1 MVVDGAAPKLTQMAG
16 STIASQVMEQIKPVG
31 TSPPGALAEPAASAL
46 PACPRIS
53 PPQPAAERL
62 MARCCA
68 RISSTCAC
76 RSSQLDERVTSVLS
90 IGEDGWCIGGW
101 RGPVGLEFD
110 PPPTP
115 PDPTPAPATGAVEK
129 AAARLRMALTT
140 VDERRVLGGFADVD
154 GVFELERAMLLPDS
168 FL

>member
-1 MVVDGAAPKLTQMAG
+1 MTG
-16 STIASQVMEQIKPVG
+16 STISSQVIEQMKPLG
-31 TSPPGALAEPAASAL
+31 TSPPDDVTELASELAPCA
-46 PACPRIS
+46 RIS

-62 MARCCA
+62 TAGMRLACA